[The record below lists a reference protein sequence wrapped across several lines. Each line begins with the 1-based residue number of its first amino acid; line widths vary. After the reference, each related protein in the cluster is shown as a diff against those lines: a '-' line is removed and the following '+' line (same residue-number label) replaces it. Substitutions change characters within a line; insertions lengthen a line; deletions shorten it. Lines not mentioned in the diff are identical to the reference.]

1 MPCSLLFHSAALF
14 SFLDHATNN
23 RYMQFDNRSI
33 VHALLKH
40 VQDEPLTCAWK
51 AVKVTEYHHHNNSNR
66 DGAVQEDAPPEPG
79 AISRDS
85 VLNEEISDHTLRVEN
100 VPFVRPSKLV
110 SFFSRYDLQCV
121 RQWRG
126 VTSDGKAAPPSIY
139 LAHFADA
146 SWARAALRETQGTY
160 LTQYGERLF
169 PDPSKPMPLRLA
181 QFPKQLL

>member
-1 MPCSLLFHSAALF
+1 
-14 SFLDHATNN
+14 
-23 RYMQFDNRSI
+23 MQFDNRSI

-40 VQDEPLTCAWK
+40 VQDEPITCAWK
-51 AVKVTEYHHHNNSNR
+51 AVTVTEYHHHHNRSR
-66 DGAVQEDAPPEPG
+66 DGATAVPEDVPPEPDT
-79 AISRDS
+79 IPRDS

-100 VPFVRPSKLV
+100 VPRVRPSKLV
-110 SFFSRYDLQCV
+110 SFFSRYDLQSV
-121 RQWRG
+121 RQWHG

-139 LAHFADA
+139 LVHFADA

-169 PDPSKPMPLRLA
+169 PDPSRPMPLRLA